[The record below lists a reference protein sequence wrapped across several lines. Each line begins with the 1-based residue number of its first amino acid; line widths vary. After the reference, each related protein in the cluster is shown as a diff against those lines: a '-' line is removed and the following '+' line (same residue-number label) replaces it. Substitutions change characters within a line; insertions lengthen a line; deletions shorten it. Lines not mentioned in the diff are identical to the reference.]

1 MTKNQLLSKLNVIL
15 KDDQEWMD
23 KYKNLEE
30 TPEDGD
36 ELITEGRIEILEG
49 IIEDVKKLK
58 EVA

>member
-1 MTKNQLLSKLNVIL
+1 MTKKQLLSKLNIIL
-15 KDDQEWMD
+15 KDDQGWMD

-49 IIEDVKKLK
+49 IIEDIKKLK
-58 EVA
+58 EEG

>member
-1 MTKNQLLSKLNVIL
+1 MNKKQLLSKLNNIL
-15 KDDQEWMD
+15 KDDQEWME
-23 KYKNLEE
+23 KYDTFQE

-36 ELITEGRIEILEG
+36 EKVTEGRIEILEG

>member
-1 MTKNQLLSKLNVIL
+1 MTKKQLLFKLNDIL
-15 KDDQEWMD
+15 KDDQKWMD
-23 KYKNLEE
+23 KYKNLEV

-36 ELITEGRIEILEG
+36 ELITEGRIEILKG

>member
-1 MTKNQLLSKLNVIL
+1 MKKSQLLSKLNNIL

-36 ELITEGRIEILEG
+36 ELITEGRIEVLEG